1 MVPGFREDQT
11 SIRWPISLKIWIEE
25 RACGRIK
32 PWNRIQIKFMM
43 LRSLAAARRDLQRAY
58 TLRVQGE
65 ARF

>member
-1 MVPGFREDQT
+1 MVPRFREDQA
-11 SIRWPISLKIWIEE
+11 SIRWSISLKIWIEE

-32 PWNRIQIKFMM
+32 PWNRMQTKFMM
-43 LRSLAAARRDLQRAY
+43 LRSLAAALRGLQRAY

>member
-25 RACGRIK
+25 CACGRIK